1 MFAQTFA
8 KSVTFSGVGVHGGK
22 ASRITIVPVDKPQGI
37 SFHTADGKSL
47 ALHPRYLRKT
57 SLGTCLK
64 NRSMEVLVTEHL
76 LAATAALGVYHYQVH
91 FSKKQNHYEL
101 PILAGNSQDFYQTL
115 KSAGVVS
122 LKVPQPVL
130 KLSKTVR
137 VSQGQSMLLAMP
149 AKKFELQ
156 VEVHY
161 PKPIG
166 SQKLIFKDMKKF
178 GKDIAWARTFGWMAD
193 LKNNRA
199 AGRSRGARF
208 DNAIGVRE
216 DGTFTSAP
224 KPLEFVRHKAL
235 DLLGDLAVL
244 GMPLQ
249 TKIFASRPGHALN
262 SMLVEKI
269 YESF

>member
-1 MFAQTFA
+1 L
-8 KSVTFSGVGVHGGK
+8 
-22 ASRITIVPVDKPQGI
+22 
-37 SFHTADGKSL
+37 DG
-47 ALHPRYLRKT
+47 
-57 SLGTCLK
+57 
-64 NRSMEVLVTEHL
+64 
-76 LAATAALGVYHYQVH
+76 
-91 FSKKQNHYEL
+91 
-101 PILAGNSQDFYQTL
+101 
-115 KSAGVVS
+115 AGVVS